1 MLYLESVPDYVKASV
16 DTVIKIS
23 TKEPPGDVLVFLTGY
38 DEVEIVVRL
47 LKDFANSLADSNS
60 NGTFRLSF
68 KMFKQVPVF

>member
-1 MLYLESVPDYVKASV
+1 MWHSEPVPDYVKASV

-47 LKDFANSLADSNS
+47 LKDFANSIADSSS
-60 NGTFRLSF
+60 NGIF
-68 KMFKQVPVF
+68 